1 MKKIFLS
8 LILLLSL
15 TGTSAASF
23 KDDLLTLEGV
33 ASVDEIV
40 QSGDSKP
47 FAEKYIVTFAQY
59 LDWNNPDLGT
69 FNQRVE
75 IGFKGY
81 DNVNVI
87 YTSGYEL
94 YEKNFE
100 KDDEHEISK
109 MYNGNFINVEY
120 RFFSESS
127 PEGLS
132 SESTALWE
140 YLTDENASNDFHNII
155 EQLKEILS
163 GRWVFTGASKGGQAT
178 NVFAY
183 YFPNDAD
190 AYVSYVAPFCDGID
204 DDRAFNAIYNTIGN
218 ERYGEEKAKEYRDLM
233 LDFQVEAIKNRD
245 YLQPLIISEDSYLDN
260 KYPLK
265 TASLDFEV
273 AIVDLVFG
281 EWQYDQNFASFDE
294 VMKITPRSDDLSTPD
309 VKENQKFLDAL
320 LTLTLIRVNDNPFSA
335 NRELSFPYVV
345 HAVTE
350 NGNYGMRLQP
360 LRDELAKIGLSI
372 DFTAETEK
380 NYMALSDFTQ
390 EQLDTFKFNPATR
403 NKMLEWTQTNTS
415 NVIMIYGDSDP
426 WYFMRLP
433 ETDNQNIHVFI
444 SSEDSHGVSI
454 ENMEEEL
461 STEIKALL
469 SEWLEQDAVEKKENV
484 LSSSSSGCNSGFSF
498 LSLSL
503 LLTALKKFNTPKLH
517 CNIIIKN
524 FQKEK
529 NLL

>member
-1 MKKIFLS
+1 MKKIFL
-8 LILLLSL
+8 LLFLLLSFC
-15 TGTSAASF
+15 GTSAASF

-33 ASVDEIV
+33 VSVDEIV

-59 LDWNNPDLGT
+59 IDWNNPNLGT
-69 FNQRVE
+69 FTQRVE

-94 YEKNFE
+94 YEDNFE
-100 KDDEHEISK
+100 FDDEHEISK
-109 MYNGNFINVEY
+109 IYDGNFINVEY
-120 RFFSESS
+120 RFFSKSK

-132 SESTALWE
+132 SESTALWQ

-163 GRWVFTGASKGGQAT
+163 GRWVFTGVSKGGQAT

-320 LTLTLIRVNDNPFSA
+320 LTLIHVKNDPFIVD
-335 NRELSFPYVV
+335 RELSFPYTV
-345 HAVTE
+345 HAATE

-360 LRDELAKIGLSI
+360 LRDELAKIGFSM

-380 NYMALSDFTQ
+380 NYLALSELTQ
-390 EQLDTFKFNPATR
+390 EQLDKFKFNPSTR
-403 NKMLEWTQTNTS
+403 NKMLEWTQTNKS

-433 ETDNQNIHVFI
+433 ETDNQNIHIFI
-444 SSEDSHGVSI
+444 SSAEAHGVSI
-454 ENMEEEL
+454 NNMEEEL

-469 SEWLEQDAVEKKENV
+469 SEWLMQDAVEIDDKKNDYENINNDDKEESKNI
-484 LSSSSSGCNSGFSF
+484 LSSSGGGCNSGFSF
-498 LSLSL
+498 FIFGL
-503 LLTALKKFNTPKLH
+503 LLIALKKK
-517 CNIIIKN
+517 IRS
-524 FQKEK
+524 
-529 NLL
+529 

>member
-1 MKKIFLS
+1 MKKIFL
-8 LILLLSL
+8 LLFLLLSFC
-15 TGTSAASF
+15 GTSAASF
-23 KDDLLTLEGV
+23 KDDLLTLDGV
-33 ASVDEIV
+33 VSVDEIV

-47 FAEKYIVTFAQY
+47 FAEKYIVTFVQY

-69 FNQRVE
+69 FTQRVE

-87 YTSGYEL
+87 YTGGYEL
-94 YEKNFE
+94 YENDFE
-100 KDDEHEISK
+100 FDDEHEISK
-109 MYNGNFINVEY
+109 MYDGNFINVEY
-120 RFFSESS
+120 RFFSKSK

-132 SESTALWE
+132 SESTALWQ
-140 YLTDENASNDFHNII
+140 YLTDENASKDFHNII

-245 YLQPLIISEDSYLDN
+245 YLQPLIISNDLYLDN

-273 AIVDLVFG
+273 DIADLVFE
-281 EWQYDQNFASFDE
+281 EWQYKQNFASFDE

-320 LTLTLIRVNDNPFSA
+320 LTLILIRVNDNPLSE
-335 NRELSFPYVV
+335 NKELSFPYVV

-360 LRDELAKIGLSI
+360 LRDELAKIGLSM

-380 NYMALSDFTQ
+380 NYIALSDFTQ

-444 SSEDSHGVSI
+444 SSTNSHGVTI
-454 ENMEEEL
+454 NKMEEEL

-469 SEWLEQDAVEKKENV
+469 SEWLMQDADEESKNI
-484 LSSSSSGCNSGFSF
+484 LSSSGGGCNSGI
-498 LSLSL
+498 SLFAL
-503 LLTALKKFNTPKLH
+503 GLVILLKKKFH
-517 CNIIIKN
+517 S
-524 FQKEK
+524 
-529 NLL
+529 